1 MTSTVNY
8 RDTHLERAN
17 LTPIRGEP
25 TYETV
30 HKLWNKIKA
39 NARSV
44 YLHLGC
50 GTHGHLGLV
59 LTAAQYA
66 DVSTTVFTCPAHPVP
81 LAIPL
86 AATAVQRSTLRDAH
100 IEDLR
105 VFREVMGVEQALI
118 QQIVATINATYLEDV
133 RYCTTNSINISV
145 SAPLLHLQ

>member
-8 RDTHLERAN
+8 RDTYFEQAS

-44 YLHLGC
+44 YSHLGG
-50 GTHGHLGLV
+50 GTHDHLGLV
-59 LTAAQYA
+59 LKAAQYA
-66 DVSTTVFTCPAHPVP
+66 DTSTTVFIRPAHPGP

-86 AATAVQRSTLRDAH
+86 AVTAVQRSTL
-100 IEDLR
+100 
-105 VFREVMGVEQALI
+105 
-118 QQIVATINATYLEDV
+118 
-133 RYCTTNSINISV
+133 
-145 SAPLLHLQ
+145 